1 MFLSF
6 FFSRFYIFQDRSFGI
21 FPLPLFGT
29 RDSAFYDVTLFKGL
43 IEDCVD
49 MSCCLKYWK
58 TIISK
63 DENRI
68 IVRRPLAF
76 RRIAQ
81 KITSRYGS
89 YFLTMGTEVILSNTL
104 GIAIVFTITLS
115 HATRPG

>member
-6 FFSRFYIFQDRSFGI
+6 FLSILHISRSKLWDFSAAVIWYA
-21 FPLPLFGT
+21 
-29 RDSAFYDVTLFKGL
+29 DSAFYDVTLFKGL